1 VSRDSDIDPERLQ
14 LLLTRVLTD
23 IHCYTM
29 SPRKRYSFWIDDREG
44 DGLKRVKERDEI
56 ANKTGLFGIDRSY
69 R

>member
-1 VSRDSDIDPERLQ
+1 
-14 LLLTRVLTD
+14 
-23 IHCYTM
+23 M